1 MQTGINTAIL
11 LLGEKVSIAINE
23 SNLPPLCVKLVL
35 ENMLN
40 QVIPQCNNAI
50 MQEQQAEQKAG
61 EEDVIHESELE

>member
-1 MQTGINTAIL
+1 MQGINTAIL
-11 LLGEKVSIAINE
+11 QLGENVSVAINE
-23 SNLPPLCVKLVL
+23 SNLPPVCVKLVL

-61 EEDVIHESELE
+61 EENVVHESELE